1 MDKTNLGL
9 VLLLCDILSCFGIV
23 LMVYGITLSIRALKL
38 HFKSLKFPRL
48 IRMNDEFVAF
58 NIDCKPHEWH
68 KTTLALR
75 GLDPGSYLVCLKCG
89 TVSGTPFRLNDPG
102 LEVLRNNI
110 KLEAEKKA
118 KHERQLNRTQE
129 ILEAD
134 FNYWV
139 NTYLQEF
146 SVDKEKNR
154 QLLRKFSVFTV
165 ASVNDAAQRA
175 IRETE

>member
-1 MDKTNLGL
+1 MDKTNVQL
-9 VLLLCDILSCFGIV
+9 VLVLADLLGILGVVI
-23 LMVYGITLSIRALKL
+23 MVYGFNLMVKSITR
-38 HFKSLKFPRL
+38 HFSYPRL
-48 IRMNDEFVAF
+48 IRVSDEWLAF
-58 NIDCKPHEWH
+58 NDPCDRHDWH
-68 KTTLALR
+68 KTTLAMKALP
-75 GLDPGSYLVCLKCG
+75 PGSYLVCTKCG
-89 TVSGTPFRLNDPG
+89 RVSGHPYILNGPG

-110 KLEAEKKA
+110 RLEAEKKA
-118 KHERQLNRTQE
+118 KNERQLDRTQE

-146 SVDKEKNR
+146 GSDREKNR